1 MEEVCFL
8 LPGHGDVALR
18 NMNNLRSQQHFCDI
32 TIVASGRQAFRGH
45 KVVLAACSPF
55 LRDQFLLNPS
65 SELQVSVL
73 HSATVVCKLLQ
84 SCYTGKLKFHPKD
97 IVNYLT
103 AASYLQMEHIVEKCR
118 GALSMYMQPRHPS
131 PHRSMKMEESSLSM
145 SVESGLAER
154 MSSPQSHSPEASHH
168 TDTLQAKSR
177 ASMAATSQEDVDGGD
192 TFEVLQIRIK
202 DDGDQSPEQIHEIDD
217 EIGEAVI
224 LSDGCLD
231 SDPGGGGGG
240 GGGPQILLD
249 SVRGGVSVGAL
260 GLERDGGSRSTW
272 RRRLLEPRSG
282 RGGRGFRHRRRG
294 GSALQNRR
302 AGTVTVTGGGGG
314 GGVSYQEAWR
324 FPSPAEIMAL
334 GGDLSSA
341 FQLSGHHGGGG
352 AAGDGSPPRMQY
364 GLGEGPEGMGEE
376 QGAENMTVR
385 YGLDDGTGDGSG
397 GAIDMVAVP
406 GGGEEEDGGTGAG
419 GGGGGASDD
428 SVAVVGSTSCASGP
442 VACDHCGLAFPS
454 AQSLLVHIRAAHLP
468 YVCPC
473 CGKQF
478 THASNLNRHMSVHRG
493 AKVHRCP
500 LCHKT
505 FTQKATL
512 CDHMNLHSGE
522 RPHRCAYCHV
532 RFAHKPALRRHL
544 KEQHGKTTAQ
554 NCMEAQRESEAVA
567 AAVATGG
574 GDGGIDGGGGGGG
587 GVDGM

>member
-1 MEEVCFL
+1 MEEVCFQ

-18 NMNNLRSQQHFCDI
+18 NMNSLRTQQHFCDI

-55 LRDQFLLNPS
+55 LRDQFLLSPS

-84 SCYTGKLKFHPKD
+84 SCYTGSLKFHSKD

-118 GALSMYMQPRHPS
+118 GALNMYMQPRNPS
-131 PHRSMKMEESSLSM
+131 PTRAVKTEQPLSM
-145 SVESGLAER
+145 AMAVSGSGPSVQPG
-154 MSSPQSHSPEASHH
+154 SPESVSAPQPPSPEVVSQASGSHH
-168 TDTLQAKSR
+168 TDSLSQADVQHREAHALSEIKAR
-177 ASMAATSQEDVDGGD
+177 ASTASLHDDYSD
-192 TFEVLQIRIK
+192 YEVLRVCIK
-202 DDGDQSPEQIHEIDD
+202 EDDQEPEEIQDD
-217 EIGEAVI
+217 EVGEPVI
-224 LSDGCLD
+224 LEDPIE
-231 SDPGGGGGG
+231 SDP
-240 GGGPQILLD
+240 
-249 SVRGGVSVGAL
+249 SGA
-260 GLERDGGSRSTW
+260 GMVLEGGSRIGGLDREGPRTW
-272 RRRLLEPRSG
+272 RRRLLEPRTG
-282 RGGRGFRHRRRG
+282 RGRGFRHRKRGTLRDRRP
-294 GSALQNRR
+294 
-302 AGTVTVTGGGGG
+302 AGMN
-314 GGVSYQEAWR
+314 YQEAWR
-324 FPSPAEIMAL
+324 FPSPAEILAL
-334 GGDLSSA
+334 GGDLGSA
-341 FQLSGHHGGGG
+341 YLSAH
-352 AAGDGSPPRMQY
+352 AQTDSPPRMQY
-364 GLGEGPEGMGEE
+364 GLGESQEEVLGEE
-376 QGAENMTVR
+376 PSAEDMAMR
-385 YGLDDGTGDGSG
+385 YGLDDSNGDGGSIG
-397 GAIDMVAVP
+397 VMGVP
-406 GGGEEEDGGTGAG
+406 ADEE
-419 GGGGGASDD
+419 GGGADD

-454 AQSLLVHIRAAHLP
+454 PQSLLVHMRATHLP

-522 RPHRCAYCHV
+522 RPHRCAYCQV

-554 NCMEAQRESEAVA
+554 NCMEAQRESEAGVEGG
-567 AAVATGG
+567 VGGVEGG
-574 GDGGIDGGGGGGG
+574 GAVEGI
-587 GVDGM
+587 

>member
-1 MEEVCFL
+1 MEEVCFQ

-18 NMNNLRSQQHFCDI
+18 NMNSLRTQQHFCDI

-55 LRDQFLLNPS
+55 LRDQFLLSPS

-84 SCYTGKLKFHPKD
+84 SCYTGSLKFHSKD

-118 GALSMYMQPRHPS
+118 GALNMYMQPRNPS
-131 PHRSMKMEESSLSM
+131 PTR
-145 SVESGLAER
+145 A
-154 MSSPQSHSPEASHH
+154 
-168 TDTLQAKSR
+168 R
-177 ASMAATSQEDVDGGD
+177 ASTASLHDDYSD
-192 TFEVLQIRIK
+192 YEVLRVCIK
-202 DDGDQSPEQIHEIDD
+202 EDDQEPEEIQDD
-217 EIGEAVI
+217 EVGEPVI
-224 LSDGCLD
+224 LEDPIE
-231 SDPGGGGGG
+231 SDP
-240 GGGPQILLD
+240 
-249 SVRGGVSVGAL
+249 SGA
-260 GLERDGGSRSTW
+260 GMVLEGGSRIGGLDREGPRTW
-272 RRRLLEPRSG
+272 RRRLLEPRTG
-282 RGGRGFRHRRRG
+282 RGRGFRHRKRGTLRDRRP
-294 GSALQNRR
+294 
-302 AGTVTVTGGGGG
+302 AGVN
-314 GGVSYQEAWR
+314 YQEAWR
-324 FPSPAEIMAL
+324 FPSPAEILAL
-334 GGDLSSA
+334 GGDLGSA
-341 FQLSGHHGGGG
+341 YLSAH
-352 AAGDGSPPRMQY
+352 AQTDSPPRMQY
-364 GLGEGPEGMGEE
+364 GLGESQEEVLGEE
-376 QGAENMTVR
+376 PSAEDMAMR
-385 YGLDDGTGDGSG
+385 YGLDDSNGDGGSIG
-397 GAIDMVAVP
+397 VMGVP
-406 GGGEEEDGGTGAG
+406 ADEE
-419 GGGGGASDD
+419 GGGADD

-454 AQSLLVHIRAAHLP
+454 PQSLLVHMRATHLP

-522 RPHRCAYCHV
+522 RPHRCAYCQV

-554 NCMEAQRESEAVA
+554 NCMEAQRESEAGVEGG
-567 AAVATGG
+567 VGGVEGG
-574 GDGGIDGGGGGGG
+574 GAVEGI
-587 GVDGM
+587 

>member
-1 MEEVCFL
+1 MEEVCFQ

-18 NMNNLRSQQHFCDI
+18 NMNSLRTQQHFCDI

-84 SCYTGKLKFHPKD
+84 SCYTGTLKFHSKD

-118 GALSMYMQPRHPS
+118 GALSMYMRPRNPS
-131 PHRSMKMEESSLSM
+131 PTRTVKTEEPLSM
-145 SVESGLAER
+145 AMTVSGSVPSIEPGSPQR
-154 MSSPQSHSPEASHH
+154 ISSPQPHSPEVVCQASGSDH
-168 TDTLQAKSR
+168 TESLLQADIQHREAHTFTEIKVR
-177 ASMAATSQEDVDGGD
+177 ASTASLQDDVDGD
-192 TFEVLQIRIK
+192 YEVLRVRIK
-202 DDGDQSPEQIHEIDD
+202 EDEQEPEEIHDD
-217 EIGEAVI
+217 ELGEPVI
-224 LSDGCLD
+224 LGDPCPELD
-231 SDPGGGGGG
+231 PSGAGMV
-240 GGGPQILLD
+240 LD
-249 SVRGGVSVGAL
+249 GVSRIG
-260 GLERDGGSRSTW
+260 GLEKEGLRTW
-272 RRRLLEPRSG
+272 RRRLLEPRTG
-282 RGGRGFRHRRRG
+282 RGRGFRHRRRG
-294 GSALQNRR
+294 TLRDRR
-302 AGTVTVTGGGGG
+302 PAGGE
-314 GGVSYQEAWR
+314 YQEAWR
-324 FPSPAEIMAL
+324 FPSAAEILAL
-334 GGDLSSA
+334 GGDLGSA
-341 FQLSGHHGGGG
+341 YLSAH
-352 AAGDGSPPRMQY
+352 AQTDSPPRMQY
-364 GLGEGPEGMGEE
+364 GLDEGQEEVLGEE
-376 QGAENMTVR
+376 PGTDDLVMH
-385 YGLDDGTGDGSG
+385 YGLDDTNGDGG
-397 GAIDMVAVP
+397 GIGVVGVP
-406 GGGEEEDGGTGAG
+406 ADEE
-419 GGGGGASDD
+419 GGGADE

-454 AQSLLVHIRAAHLP
+454 PQSLLVHMRATHLP

-522 RPHRCAYCHV
+522 RPHRCAYCQV

-554 NCMEAQRESEAVA
+554 NCMEAQRESESAVA
-567 AAVATGG
+567 VAVV
-574 GDGGIDGGGGGGG
+574 DGGGVAEGI
-587 GVDGM
+587 